1 MNENDQEG
9 VNGAD
14 LGLSMSED
22 SLQKN
27 ESQLDGLRKGD
38 HIMFDGALQAL
49 GDHAHLHHLHTWK
62 VTKTEGQMKGIDVKV
77 SEQGRYKLSNMPQ
90 IGSSSD

>member
-27 ESQLDGLRKGD
+27 KSQLDGLRKGD
-38 HIMFDGALQAL
+38 HIMFDGSL
-49 GDHAHLHHLHTWK
+49 
-62 VTKTEGQMKGIDVKV
+62 
-77 SEQGRYKLSNMPQ
+77 
-90 IGSSSD
+90 